1 MSVHVSSSLRSLSH
15 PIFNL
20 VLSAEQKEE
29 KDGVKAEEL
38 AKLQNGDSVKEGAAA
53 RVSEE
58 KKKAKTRFMFN
69 IADGGFTGKRTGVS
83 RGKAYHKRMR
93 RSPHVLSRV
102 LVGFIHG

>member
-29 KDGVKAEEL
+29 KDGVKVEEP

-53 RVSEE
+53 GISEE

-69 IADGGFTGKRTGVS
+69 IADGGFTGKRTGECRGS
-83 RGKAYHKRMR
+83 RSL
-93 RSPHVLSRV
+93 RSQLR
-102 LVGFIHG
+102 LK